1 MFIKLTVCFG
11 VCLSRKSIN
20 ESKNVSGMAAE
31 VMGRFN
37 VFCDLGI
44 CHDFFFFFL
53 VHLHR
58 RNLLRHLISI
68 VFLIDFFISRLHV

>member
-1 MFIKLTVCFG
+1 MFVAEWLTARVSVFIKLTVCFG

-44 CHDFFFFFL
+44 CHDFFFFFW
-53 VHLHR
+53 
-58 RNLLRHLISI
+58 
-68 VFLIDFFISRLHV
+68 FIYIEETC